1 MRSLIA
7 LVLLSC
13 LPSVALAGGARPDW
27 AFATKT
33 PDNAPPKVDDG
44 KAKQVPGS
52 SKTYTQKQ
60 IDDPMNPPDWFP
72 DEHAPLPQVAAHGG
86 GPGVRACIGCHLPTG
101 LGHPEN
107 SRIPGSTAAY
117 MQHQLADF
125 RSGARKGEAAGTMIT
140 IAKGM
145 TEDEITSAVAYF
157 SGLKATPW
165 TKVVETD
172 TVVKTFFRGT
182 ARIPWPEAGKEP
194 IGNRIVEIPDNDE
207 RAELRDPHSGFVS
220 YVPVGAIAKGQALVT
235 TGGGGT
241 TIPDRKSTRCGSEG
255 HRRRPRHR
263 RPLARQYRA
272 PALLHPDR
280 RPRRRLGGPDEGR
293 RRQPHRRRHPQHL
306 RLRGLARAVAH
317 TLRSFPRK
325 RESSLLRKKT
335 GSPP

>member
-1 MRSLIA
+1 MKSLIA

-33 PDNAPPKVDDG
+33 PENAPPKVDDG
-44 KAKQVPGS
+44 KSKQVPGS

-60 IDDPMNPPDWFP
+60 IDDPMGPPDWFP
-72 DEHAPLPQVAAHGG
+72 DEHAALPQVAAHGG

-117 MQHQLADF
+117 MLHQLADF
-125 RSGARKGEAAGTMIT
+125 RSGARKGEAAGTMVT

-145 TEDEITSAVAYF
+145 TEDEMSTAVAYF
-157 SGLKATPW
+157 SGLKPKPW

-172 TVVKTFFRGT
+172 TVVKSFFRGT
-182 ARIPWPEAGKEP
+182 ARLPWPEAGKEP
-194 IGNRIVEIPDNDE
+194 IGNRIVELPDDDE

-220 YVPVGAIAKGQALVT
+220 YVPVGAVAKGQALVT

-241 TIPDRKSTRCGSEG
+241 TIPCGICHGADLKGIGDVPGIAGRSPG
-255 HRRRPRHR
+255 NI
-263 RPLARQYRA
+263 ARQLYYIQTGDRGGA
-272 PALLHPDR
+272 SVALMK
-280 RPRRRLGGPDEGR
+280 
-293 RRQPHRRRHPQHL
+293 
-306 RLRGLARAVAH
+306 AVVDKLTADDI
-317 TLRSFPRK
+317 LNISAYVAS
-325 RESSLLRKKT
+325 RE
-335 GSPP
+335 P